1 MKTAHG
7 AVLAFAAALLS
18 AGGVPARAQAP
29 YPAQQIRIVCP
40 FPAGGGTDLTARLL
54 AEQLSRI
61 LGQPV
66 VVENRT
72 GASGAIGSNAVA
84 RAAPDGRM
92 LLMQGAP
99 LYMSAATSR
108 NLPYDVATAFKPIV
122 LVASGSSMLC
132 VPANHPARDLAA
144 FVAAARARPGEV
156 DYGSSGVGTAPHMSM
171 ELFALSAG
179 IQLNHIPYRS
189 TAPVV
194 QDLLAGRVQAAVL
207 PIAIAMPLARNGQ
220 LRILATTAPA
230 RWPELPEVP
239 TMEEAGLGAA
249 TVVIQYGLYG
259 PAALPDA
266 IAAEVNRAVNAWLA
280 RAETRASLTAQG
292 LTPGGGTP
300 AEFDAIFRRELE
312 TWARV
317 VRDARVPVE

>member
-1 MKTAHG
+1 MTTRRDLLAGAAGAGLFAALPAKAQQRLISGPVQIIVPVSPSTAQD
-7 AVLAFAAALLS
+7 VLARQLAPALS
-18 AGGVPARAQAP
+18 EA
-29 YPAQQIRIVCP
+29 
-40 FPAGGGTDLTARLL
+40 
-54 AEQLSRI
+54 

>member
-1 MKTAHG
+1 MTTRRDILAGAAGLGLLGALPAAAQQRLITGPVQLIVPVSPSTAQD
-7 AVLAFAAALLS
+7 VLARQLAPGLS
-18 AGGVPARAQAP
+18 EA
-29 YPAQQIRIVCP
+29 I
-40 FPAGGGTDLTARLL
+40 
-54 AEQLSRI
+54 
-61 LGQPV
+61 GQPV

-72 GASGAIGSNAVA
+72 GASGTIGSNAVA

-108 NLPYDVATAFKPIV
+108 NLPYDVATAFRPIV

-132 VPANHPARDLAA
+132 VPANHPARDLRA
-144 FVAAARARPGEV
+144 FIEAARARPGDV

-194 QDLLAGRVQAAVL
+194 QDLIVGRVQAAVL
-207 PIAIAMPLARNGQ
+207 PIAIAVPLARNGQ
-220 LRILATTAPA
+220 IRILATTATT
-230 RWPELPEVP
+230 RWPELPDVP

-249 TVVIQYGLYG
+249 TVVIQYGIYG

-266 IAAEVNRAVNAWLA
+266 IADEVNRGVNAWLA
-280 RAETRASLTAQG
+280 RPETRTALTTQG
-292 LTPGGGTP
+292 LTPGGGTA
-300 AEFDAIFRRELE
+300 AEFDAIFRRELA

>member
-1 MKTAHG
+1 MTTRRDLLAGAAGLGLLAALPATAQQRLIG
-7 AVLAFAAALLS
+7 GPVQIIVPVSPSTAQDVLARQL
-18 AGGVPARAQAP
+18 AP
-29 YPAQQIRIVCP
+29 
-40 FPAGGGTDLTARLL
+40 GL
-54 AEQLSRI
+54 AEA

-72 GASGAIGSNAVA
+72 GASGTIGSNAVA

-194 QDLLAGRVQAAVL
+194 QDLLGGRVQAAVL

-266 IAAEVNRAVNAWLA
+266 IAADVNRGVNAWLA

-300 AEFDAIFRRELE
+300 AEFGAIFRRELE